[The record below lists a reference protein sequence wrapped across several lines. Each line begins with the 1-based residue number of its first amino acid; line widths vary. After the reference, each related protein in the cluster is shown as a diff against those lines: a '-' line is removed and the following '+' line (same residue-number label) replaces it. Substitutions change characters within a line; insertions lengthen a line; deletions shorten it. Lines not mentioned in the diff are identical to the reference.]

1 MVSMSLGDVRIDA
14 DAVAA
19 FVRDGGGPVT
29 RDLMRRATNVQT
41 GARAL
46 VRKRT
51 RATERSI
58 TKRLDVRGGV
68 PVAIIQATTEYAFF
82 EHEGTSPHTIRP
94 RSRKVLR
101 FPGRGGVVFTT
112 VVHHPGTTGS
122 KFLAKALPL
131 AGD

>member
-1 MVSMSLGDVRIDA
+1 MEMSLGDVRIDA
-14 DAVAA
+14 DELAA
-19 FVRDGGGPVT
+19 FVRDGGGPVV

-58 TKRLDVRGGV
+58 TKRIDVRGGV

-82 EHEGTSPHTIRP
+82 EHEGTRAHLIRA
-94 RSRKVLR
+94 RRRKALR
-101 FPGRGGVVFTT
+101 FPAGGGLVFAT
-112 VVHHPGTTGS
+112 VVRHPGTTGS
-122 KFLAKALPL
+122 KFLLNALPL
-131 AGD
+131 ARD

>member
-1 MVSMSLGDVRIDA
+1 MEMSLGDVRIDG
-14 DAVAA
+14 DQLAA

-58 TKRLDVRGGV
+58 TKRLDVRAGV
-68 PVAIIQATTEYAFF
+68 PIAIIQATTEYAIH
-82 EHEGTSPHTIRP
+82 EHDGTRAHLIRA
-94 RSRKVLR
+94 RSRVLR
-101 FPGRGGVVFTT
+101 FPAGGTVVFAT
-112 VVHHPGTTGS
+112 VVRHPGTTGS
-122 KFLAKALPL
+122 KFLLNALPL
-131 AGD
+131 ARD